1 MDSSIQSKIVASVM
15 VLASAATAEASLLWS
30 FDPAMRTVGPRESI
44 LMTATLENTS
54 DTPVFIDSGPASF
67 TGDFQ
72 KIYDWTPILNL
83 FGRTIPAN
91 GSLDFD
97 FGLLTPVGGVVEPG
111 TYVSDPAYLFINGS
125 APIEAQTRF
134 TVQVVPDTDPSTL
147 CLLALACSGPVWLA
161 RRARGQG

>member
-1 MDSSIQSKIVASVM
+1 MDSSIRSKIVALVM

-30 FDPAMRTVGPRESI
+30 FDPAMRTVGPRES
-44 LMTATLENTS
+44 MNTGVS
-54 DTPVFIDSGPASF
+54 EVFIDSGPASF

-72 KIYDWTPILNL
+72 KIYDFTPILNL

-161 RRARGQG
+161 RRARSQG